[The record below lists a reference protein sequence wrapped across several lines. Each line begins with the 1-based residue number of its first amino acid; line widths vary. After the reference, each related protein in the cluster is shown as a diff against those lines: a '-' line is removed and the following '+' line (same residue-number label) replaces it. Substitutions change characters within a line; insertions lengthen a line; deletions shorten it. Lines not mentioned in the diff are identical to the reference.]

1 MISLPADDPSSTSLT
16 EQLPLAQRSAGE
28 QASTLADGFAGSAAT
43 VSLIMPTT
51 SWTGMFEPCG
61 RPALALCEA
70 ICSEWPGAAQLVIA
84 FDGVAPAIPAWLD
97 RPCVKVVQTGQ
108 RSGPAVARNQG
119 AAASRGEL
127 LFFVDGDVKLAGDA
141 LDRVLHAFAEDPELI
156 ALFGSYDDEPAD
168 PGAVSQ
174 FRNLLHHHTHTTHPG
189 KAGTFWS
196 GCGAI
201 RTAAFLDV
209 GGFDERFSVPCVE
222 DIELGMR
229 IAANGGRILLDPTL
243 QCKHLKRWT
252 LSSMVITDIF
262 SRAKPWTQLLLASG
276 DLPASLNIDW
286 QGRVSGICSLT
297 LVAALLAAIFWPQA
311 LVVAAGCLA
320 GLIFLNGSFYRL
332 CLAKR
337 GIAFA
342 GVSLALHVLYF
353 CYASLTFGVVSL
365 QTKLFGVESPVP
377 QLMEADSASLGG

>member
-1 MISLPADDPSSTSLT
+1 
-16 EQLPLAQRSAGE
+16 
-28 QASTLADGFAGSAAT
+28 
-43 VSLIMPTT
+43 MPTT
-51 SWTGMFEPCG
+51 SWIGMFDPCG
-61 RPALALCEA
+61 RQALKLCETISA
-70 ICSEWPGAAQLVIA
+70 ARPGAAQFVVV
-84 FDGVAPAIPAWLD
+84 FDGVAPPLPAWLD
-97 RPCVKVVQTGQ
+97 RPCVRVMETGQ
-108 RSGPAVARNQG
+108 QAGPAAARNLG
-119 AAASRGEL
+119 AAGSRGEL
-127 LFFVDGDVKLAGDA
+127 LFFVDGDVKLATNA

-229 IAANGGRILLDPTL
+229 IAANGGRILLDPLL

-252 LSSMVITDIF
+252 LFSMVFTDIF

-286 QGRVSGICSLT
+286 QGRVSGVCSLT
-297 LVAALLAAIFWPQA
+297 LVAALVAALLWPQA
-311 LVVAAGCLA
+311 LMVAGGCLA
-320 GLIFLNGSFYRL
+320 ALLLLNGSFYRL

-337 GIAFA
+337 GLAFA
-342 GVSLALHVLYF
+342 GVSFALHVLYF
-353 CYASLTFGVVSL
+353 CYASLTFGVVAL
-365 QTKLFGVESPVP
+365 QTKLLGAESPVP
-377 QLMEADSASLGG
+377 QLMDAESASLEG

>member
-1 MISLPADDPSSTSLT
+1 MISLPADDPSATSLT
-16 EQLPLAQRSAGE
+16 EQLPLLKRAAGEHASAG
-28 QASTLADGFAGSAAT
+28 TGGCAGSAAT

-61 RPALALCEA
+61 RQALELCETISA
-70 ICSEWPGAAQLVIA
+70 ARPGAAQFVVV
-84 FDGVAPAIPAWLD
+84 FDGVAPPLPAWLD
-97 RPCVKVVQTGQ
+97 RPCVRVMETGQ
-108 RSGPAVARNQG
+108 RSGPAAARNLG
-119 AAASRGEL
+119 AAGSRGEL
-127 LFFVDGDVKLAGDA
+127 LFFVDGDVKLATNA

-229 IAANGGRILLDPTL
+229 VAANGGRILLDPAL

-252 LSSMVITDIF
+252 LSSMVFTDIF

-276 DLPASLNIDW
+276 DLPVSLNIDW
-286 QGRVSGICSLT
+286 HGRVSGVCSLT
-297 LVAALLAAIFWPQA
+297 LVAALVAAILWPQA
-311 LVVAAGCLA
+311 LVVAGGCLA
-320 GLIFLNGSFYRL
+320 TLLLLNGSFYRL

-337 GIAFA
+337 GLAFA
-342 GVSLALHVLYF
+342 GVSFALHVLYF
-353 CYASLTFGVVSL
+353 CYASLTFGVVAL
-365 QTKLFGVESPVP
+365 QTKLLGAESPVP
-377 QLMEADSASLGG
+377 QLMDAESTSLGG